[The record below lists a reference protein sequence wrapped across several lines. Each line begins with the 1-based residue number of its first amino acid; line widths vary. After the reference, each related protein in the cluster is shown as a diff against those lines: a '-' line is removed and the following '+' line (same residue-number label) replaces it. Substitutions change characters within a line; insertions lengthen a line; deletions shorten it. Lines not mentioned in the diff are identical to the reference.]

1 MLVPVLIAIIAAC
14 ALIVFLMV
22 IRGGKKKSDGV
33 NDKIQR
39 KGKNAIMKEIE
50 KKLAHDPHNVESL
63 ETLGDIYFSDKN
75 WEKTYSI
82 YKTLYD
88 ISSAHIE
95 INVAKVTQR
104 MGIAVFNLEK
114 YDDAINFLLLSVKK
128 EPEVFDTNYFLGK
141 AFYIKEIYD
150 KALYCLKKARMLKQ
164 DSIEVVELVGM
175 CFFKLSKYRD
185 SLPFLKKVYETQ
197 PDNKEILYD
206 MAVAMGECDMQEKA
220 LKVFTHLRP
229 DPQFGPQSCLEC
241 GKMHEK
247 VKNYQAAVQDYEIA
261 LKLQNVPEQLLL
273 QIKYRL
279 ASVYI
284 AMNDIPKG
292 LAVLK
297 QIQAAKQNYKD
308 VESLVTRY
316 SELNQNKNLQTY
328 LLSGTSDFIA
338 LCRRYVQS
346 YFPNCFVKVDDV
358 QVLSECVELLSTVQ
372 SNKGEE
378 KDLFRFYR
386 SQAVIGDIYV
396 REFHTKVRDTKCDFG
411 ICITMGSF
419 TESAHKFTE
428 GRSIDLI
435 EKEQLLKTLKK
446 VNMLN

>member
-1 MLVPVLIAIIAAC
+1 MLIPVLIAIIVAC
-14 ALIVFLMV
+14 VLIVLLMV
-22 IRGGKKKSDGV
+22 IRGGKKGKNGV
-33 NDKIQR
+33 NDKIQK
-39 KGKNAIMKEIE
+39 KGKSAIMKEIE

-63 ETLGDIYFSDKN
+63 EALGDIYFSDKN
-75 WEKTYSI
+75 WEKTYSV

-95 INVAKVTQR
+95 VNVAKVTLR
-104 MGIAVFNLEK
+104 MGIAVFNLQK
-114 YDDAINFLLLSVKK
+114 YDDAMNFLMLSLKK
-128 EPEVFDTNYFLGK
+128 NPEDFDANYFLGK
-141 AFYIKEIYD
+141 TFYIKEVYD
-150 KALYCLKKARMLKQ
+150 KALYCLKKARMLRP
-164 DSIEVVELVGM
+164 DSMEVVELVGM
-175 CFFKLSKYRD
+175 SFFKMSKYRD
-185 SLPFLKKVYETQ
+185 SLPFLKKILDAQ
-197 PDNKEILYD
+197 PDNKEILFD
-206 MAVAMGECDMQEKA
+206 MAVAMSECDMQDKA
-220 LKVFTHLRP
+220 LKVFMHLRP
-229 DPQFGPQSCLEC
+229 DPQFGAQSCFEC
-241 GKMHEK
+241 GKMHEH

-279 ASVYI
+279 ASMYI
-284 AMNDIPKG
+284 ALNDIPKG

-297 QIQAAKQNYKD
+297 QIQAAKANYKD
-308 VESLVTRY
+308 VDSLVLRY

-338 LCRRYVQS
+338 LCRRYIQA

-358 QVLSECVELLSTVQ
+358 QVLSECVEFIATVQ

-378 KDLFRFYR
+378 KDIFRFYR

-411 ICITMGSF
+411 LCITMGSF

-428 GRSIDLI
+428 GRPIDLI

-446 VNMLN
+446 VNMFG